1 MKFDKDQLLIKLTS
15 RKFLLTLAAVI
26 TMLANAFG
34 ADPDTSERIV
44 SLFLAIGTVVTFIL
58 IEGTADIK
66 KISVQFLELLKE
78 FELYDEFEELYD
90 EFDDDPDETL

>member
-1 MKFDKDQLLIKLTS
+1 MKFDKEQLLIKLTS

-44 SLFLAIGTVVTFIL
+44 SLFLAIATVVTFVL
-58 IEGTADIK
+58 IEGTADVK

-78 FELYDEFEELYD
+78 FEIYEETEGD
-90 EFDDDPDETL
+90 SDDSI